1 MYIYIYDIWY
11 IYMIYI
17 SYIYMIFIYDMI
29 HDMIIQS
36 IDYLLMLDGVGFKA
50 LGHIQYV

>member
-1 MYIYIYDIWY
+1 
-11 IYMIYI
+11 
-17 SYIYMIFIYDMI
+17 MIFIYDMI

>member
-1 MYIYIYDIWY
+1 MVYIYDIY
-11 IYMIYI
+11 I
-17 SYIYMIFIYDMI
+17 IYMIFIYDMI

>member
-1 MYIYIYDIWY
+1 
-11 IYMIYI
+11 MISDMI
-17 SYIYMIFIYDMI
+17 FEMLCIYIYMIFIYDMI

>member
-1 MYIYIYDIWY
+1 MIWNDIWNDIWKAMYIN
-11 IYMIYI
+11 
-17 SYIYMIFIYDMI
+17 MIFIYDMI
-29 HDMIIQS
+29 HGMVIQS